1 MVDLSTLDISLI
13 ILFFA
18 ITLFIGI
25 YVSKQSGKSSA
36 EYFLSGRSMP
46 WWLLGVSM
54 VATTFSTDTPN
65 LVTDIVRNNGVSG
78 NWVWWAFLITGLLT
92 VFVYAKLWRKS
103 KVNTDIEFY
112 ELRYGGAP
120 ARFLRSFR
128 AVYLGIIF
136 NILAMAGVTLAAIK
150 IGSVMLGLE
159 PIETVLYA
167 GVITVIFSA
176 LGGFK
181 GVVYTDFILFFTA
194 MAGAIGAAYYLVG
207 LPEIGGLESLLQH
220 ENVADKLNILPDFSN
235 TEALITLL
243 IIPLAVQWW
252 SSWYPGAE
260 PGGGGYI
267 AQRML
272 AAKDENHAIGAT
284 FFFNIM
290 HYALRPW
297 PWIIVALASLVLF
310 PFDSTSEMETATSL
324 FNSQSIQEELKVLNN
339 TSSIEYSEAQKIR
352 MQELKQIKATSLGA
366 SSILDEFPKV
376 TIDKIGHDLGYS
388 AMLTKLPSGL
398 LGLVLASLLAAYM
411 STISTHLNWGSSYI
425 VNDFY
430 KQQINKNATEKR
442 LVAVGRISTVLLMV
456 FSALF
461 ALVLQN
467 ALQLFDIILMFG
479 AGTGLIFILRW
490 FWWRINA
497 WSEISAMFISG
508 FVSILITFTSLGET
522 LFGNDGLM
530 PSWAKFPFIVLVTSI
545 VWIAVTYLTQ
555 PESKEVLQQFYKKIQ
570 PGGPGWHKVVNEAR
584 AENIE
589 VVDSN
594 EGWSV
599 PSGIIAML
607 VGCVLI
613 YSVMFATGHFIYGEY
628 TSALALSGLA
638 IASAIILIRLWKKI
652 KANIL

>member
-1 MVDLSTLDISLI
+1 MVNLSTFDIALI
-13 ILFFA
+13 IVFFA

-25 YVSKQSGKSSA
+25 YVSKQSGKSSV

-65 LVTDIVRNNGVSG
+65 LVTDIVRTNGVSG

-128 AVYLGIIF
+128 SVYLGIIF

-150 IGSVMLGLE
+150 IGSVMLGLQ
-159 PIETVLYA
+159 PWETVVYA

-194 MAGAIGAAYYLVG
+194 MAGALGAAYYLVG
-207 LPEIGGLESLLQH
+207 LPEVGGLEALLQH
-220 ENVADKLNILPDFSN
+220 ENVADKLDILPDF
-235 TEALITLL
+235 TDKEALITLL

-297 PWIIVALASLVLF
+297 PWIIVALASLVVF
-310 PFDSTSEMETATSL
+310 PDL
-324 FNSQSIQEELKVLNN
+324 VSIQE
-339 TSSIEYSEAQKIR
+339 A
-352 MQELKQIKATSLGA
+352 
-366 SSILDEFPKV
+366 FPNV
-376 TIDKIGHDLGYS
+376 TEDKLGHDLAYS

-398 LGLVLASLLAAYM
+398 LGLVLASLVAAYM
-411 STISTHLNWGSSYI
+411 STISTHLNWGASYI

-430 KQQINKNATEKR
+430 KQQINKNATDKQ
-442 LVAVGRISTVLLMV
+442 LVFVGRLSTVILMV
-456 FSALF
+456 CSALF
-461 ALVLQN
+461 ALVLTN

-497 WSEISAMFISG
+497 WSEISAMFASG
-508 FVSILITFTSLGET
+508 IVSILLTFTSLGDYF
-522 LFGNDGLM
+522 FGDEGLM
-530 PSWAKFPFIVLVTSI
+530 PTYAKFPMIVLITTI
-545 VWIAVTYLTQ
+545 VWIVVTYTTQ
-555 PESKEVLQQFYKKIQ
+555 PESKTVLQNFYRKIQ
-570 PGGPGWHKVVNEAR
+570 PGGPGWAKVVNEAK

-589 VVDSN
+589 IIDTN

-599 PSGIIAML
+599 PSGIVAML
-607 VGCVLI
+607 VGCVFI
-613 YSVMFATGHFIYGEY
+613 YSIMFATGNFIYGAY
-628 TSALALSGLA
+628 TKALMLLGLVVISGF
-638 IASAIILIRLWKKI
+638 ILIKLWKKI

>member
-1 MVDLSTLDISLI
+1 MVDLSTFDIVI
-13 ILFFA
+13 IIFFFA
-18 ITLFIGI
+18 LTLFIGI
-25 YVSKQSGKSSA
+25 YVSKQSGKSAS
-36 EYFLSGRSMP
+36 EYFLSGRNMP

-65 LVTDIVRNNGVSG
+65 LVTDIVRTNGVSG

-112 ELRYGGAP
+112 ELRYGGP
-120 ARFLRSFR
+120 AAKFLRGFR

-136 NILAMAGVTLAAIK
+136 NILAMSAVTLAAIK
-150 IGSVMLGLE
+150 IGGIMLGLQ
-159 PIETVLYA
+159 PWETVIYA

-194 MAGAIGAAYYLVG
+194 MAGAIGAAYFLVG
-207 LPEIGGLESLLQH
+207 LPEVGGLGALLQN
-220 ENVADKLNILPDFSN
+220 EVVSSKLSILPDFN
-235 TEALITLL
+235 DTEAMITLL

-272 AAKDENHAIGAT
+272 AAKNENHAIGAT

-297 PWIIVALASLVLF
+297 PWIIVALASLVVF
-310 PFDSTSEMETATSL
+310 PDLA
-324 FNSQSIQEELKVLNN
+324 SIQE
-339 TSSIEYSEAQKIR
+339 T
-352 MQELKQIKATSLGA
+352 
-366 SSILDEFPKV
+366 FPNV
-376 TIDKIGHDLGYS
+376 TDDKLGHDLAYS
-388 AMLTKLPSGL
+388 AMLTKLPHGL
-398 LGLVLASLLAAYM
+398 LGLVLASLVAAYM

-430 KQQINKNATEKR
+430 KQQVNKNASEKE
-442 LVAVGRISTVLLMV
+442 LVRIGRISTVVLMV
-456 FSALF
+456 LSALL
-461 ALVLQN
+461 ALVLTN

-497 WSEISAMFISG
+497 WSEITAMFVSGIIS
-508 FVSILITFTSLGET
+508 VLIHFTGLGEY
-522 LFGNDGLM
+522 LFGDEGLM
-530 PSWAKFPFIVLVTSI
+530 PLWARFPLIVLVTTI
-545 VWIAVTYLTQ
+545 IWLLVTFMTR
-555 PESKEVLQQFYKKIQ
+555 PEKDDILHKFYAKTQ
-570 PGGPGWHKVVNEAR
+570 PGGPGWNSVLKKAKSNG
-584 AENIE
+584 IE
-589 VVDSN
+589 IDQETES
-594 EGWSV
+594 WSV
-599 PSGIIAML
+599 PSGILAML
-607 VGCVLI
+607 VGCILI
-613 YSVMFATGHFIYGEY
+613 YSVMFSTGNWIYGNY
-628 TSALALSGLA
+628 DQALMLSGLA
-638 IASAIILIRLWKKI
+638 LVCAWVLIRLWKKI
-652 KANIL
+652 KVNIL

>member
-1 MVDLSTLDISLI
+1 MIDLSTIDYILI
-13 ILFFA
+13 VSFFA

-120 ARFLRSFR
+120 AKFLRGFR
-128 AVYLGIIF
+128 AIYLGIIF

-150 IGSVMLGLE
+150 IGGIMLGLQ
-159 PIETVLYA
+159 PWETVVYA
-167 GVITVIFSA
+167 GIITVIFSA

-194 MAGAIGAAYYLVG
+194 MAGALGAAYYLVG
-207 LPEIGGLESLLQH
+207 LPEVGGLDALLKH
-220 ENVADKLNILPDFSN
+220 ENVVDKLSILPDFSDK
-235 TEALITLL
+235 EALITLL

-272 AAKDENHAIGAT
+272 AAKNENHAIGAT

-297 PWIIVALASLVLF
+297 PWIIVALASLVIF
-310 PFDSTSEMETATSL
+310 PDLA
-324 FNSQSIQEELKVLNN
+324 SIQE
-339 TSSIEYSEAQKIR
+339 A
-352 MQELKQIKATSLGA
+352 
-366 SSILDEFPKV
+366 FPNV
-376 TIDKIGHDLGYS
+376 AEDKLGHDLAYS
-388 AMLTKLPSGL
+388 AMLTKLPHGL
-398 LGLVLASLLAAYM
+398 LGLVLASLVAAYM
-411 STISTHLNWGSSYI
+411 STISTHLNWGASYI

-430 KQQINKNATEKR
+430 KQQINKDASEKE
-442 LVAVGRISTVLLMV
+442 LVSIGRISTVLLMV

-497 WSEISAMFISG
+497 WSEISAMFVSG
-508 FVSILITFTSLGET
+508 IVSVLLNFTSLGDYY
-522 LFGNDGLM
+522 FGDEGLM
-530 PSWAKFPFIVLVTSI
+530 PSYAKFPMVVLITTI
-545 VWIAVTYLTQ
+545 VWVIVTFLTQ
-555 PESKEVLQQFYKKIQ
+555 PESKEVLQNFYKKIQ
-570 PGGPGWHKVVNEAR
+570 PGGPGWNKVIDDAKT
-584 AENIE
+584 ENIE
-589 VVDSN
+589 LVDTK

-613 YSVMFATGHFIYGEY
+613 YSVMFATGNFIYGNY
-628 TSALALSGLA
+628 TKGLVLTGVVILSGFALSK
-638 IASAIILIRLWKKI
+638 LWRKI
-652 KANIL
+652 KATIL

>member
-1 MVDLSTLDISLI
+1 MVSLSTFDIVLI
-13 ILFFA
+13 VIFFA

-25 YVSKQSGKSSA
+25 YVSKQSGKSSVD
-36 EYFLSGRSMP
+36 YFLSGRSMP

-65 LVTDIVRNNGVSG
+65 LVTDIVRTNGVSG

-103 KVNTDIEFY
+103 QVKTDIEFY

-120 ARFLRSFR
+120 ARFLRGFR
-128 AVYLGIIF
+128 AIYLGIIF

-150 IGSVMLGLE
+150 IGGIMLGLQ
-159 PIETVLYA
+159 PWETVVYA
-167 GVITVIFSA
+167 GVITVVFSA

-207 LPEIGGLESLLQH
+207 LPEVGGLEALLQN
-220 ENVADKLNILPDFSN
+220 ENVAEKLSILPDFSN
-235 TEALITLL
+235 KEALITLL

-272 AAKDENHAIGAT
+272 AAKNENHAIGAT

-297 PWIIVALASLVLF
+297 PWIIVALASLVIF
-310 PFDSTSEMETATSL
+310 PDLA
-324 FNSQSIQEELKVLNN
+324 SIQE
-339 TSSIEYSEAQKIR
+339 A
-352 MQELKQIKATSLGA
+352 
-366 SSILDEFPKV
+366 FPNV
-376 TIDKIGHDLGYS
+376 AEDKLGHDLAYS

-398 LGLVLASLLAAYM
+398 LGLVLASLVAAYM
-411 STISTHLNWGSSYI
+411 STISTHLNWGASYV

-430 KQQINKNATEKR
+430 KQQINKNASEKE
-442 LVAVGRISTVLLMV
+442 LVSVGRIATVLLMV
-456 FSALF
+456 CSALF

-497 WSEISAMFISG
+497 WSEISAMFASG
-508 FVSILITFTSLGET
+508 IVSILIAFTSLGEI
-522 LFGNDGLM
+522 LFGDGGMM
-530 PSWAKFPFIVLVTSI
+530 PSWTRFPFIVLITTI
-545 VWIAVTYLTQ
+545 VWVAITYLTKSEGQ
-555 PESKEVLQQFYKKIQ
+555 EVLQNFYKKIQ
-570 PGGPGWHKVVNEAR
+570 PGGPGWRKVVDEAN
-584 AENIE
+584 ANNIN
-589 VVDSN
+589 VVDSKV
-594 EGWSV
+594 GWSV
-599 PSGIIAML
+599 PSGILAMV

-613 YSVMFATGHFIYGEY
+613 YSVMFATGSYIYGE
-628 TSALALSGLA
+628 TVKAL
-638 IASAIILIRLWKKI
+638 ILTFVAVVAAFLLVRLWKKI